1 MKNDVPQQ
9 NSHRDRRHDPPA
21 VLAIRLDGIDLRGVS
36 LPTEPPS
43 WPACFTPAEID
54 IARRLIRGE
63 SRDTIAR
70 TRATSTNTVAAQ
82 IRTMLDKLG
91 VGSASALVAEIAS
104 GQR

>member
-1 MKNDVPQQ
+1 MQNDVSQQ
-9 NSHRDRRHDPPA
+9 SSHRAPRHDPPA
-21 VLAIRLDGIDLRGVS
+21 VLAIRLEGIDLCGVS

-43 WPACFTPAEID
+43 WPACLTPAEID

-63 SRDTIAR
+63 PRDAIAR
-70 TRATSTNTVAAQ
+70 ARATSTNTVAAQ
-82 IRTMLDKLG
+82 IRIMLDKLG